1 MSLFKIQTVVQEV
14 AESISSILG
23 VEVTIVDEKCKR
35 VAATGKSRGHIGERI
50 PQSCIFETVLQDRKP
65 RFVNREERAIYCKDC
80 AGRRDC
86 AVLATIGH
94 PIMNGEKVIGVIGV
108 NAFREE
114 EERKLASNRE
124 SLLLFLNKQSG
135 LLVNTLTSYE
145 TIQALEI
152 QSQEIN
158 QMIDGF
164 RHGVICVDLDG
175 MIKYINKSAETILN
189 VTGRDVINSKVDELI
204 PETSNPVMIKNPNK
218 LKHQSGGVS
227 CLVKRH
233 DVSLQDVKV
242 STIIELHRTSEMIK
256 DAYNLLERRQAF
268 TFDDIISRSECM
280 EQVKEISKK
289 VSGNNSTILIRGES
303 GTGKELF
310 ARAIHFESPRSQAP
324 FIAINCASIPENLL
338 ESELFGF
345 ERGSFTGARPQGHIG
360 KFELAN
366 GGTLF
371 LDEIGDLP
379 IHLQP
384 KLLRVL
390 QENSFTR
397 IGGNDLIEVDVRL
410 IAATNRNL
418 EKMIEDGL
426 FREDLYYR
434 LNVIPVLLPPLRARK
449 EDIPLLSGYLLE
461 KYCTKLGAGKKV
473 FSAEVQKIFNAYR
486 WPGNIREMENLI
498 EYLVNI
504 SREEVISVHHLPE
517 AVRGQDHRKP
527 ITSEMDL
534 KSRTEQ
540 FEAQVIE
547 SMIREYGDSTEA
559 KQRIA
564 SLLGINLTTLYR
576 KMRKEDLAKT
586 QKSNLQI

>member
-1 MSLFKIQTVVQEV
+1 VSLFKIQTVVQEV

-35 VAATGKSRGHIGERI
+35 VAATGKSKGHIGERI
-50 PQSCIFETVLQDRKP
+50 PQSCIFETVLQDREP
-65 RFVNREERAIYCKDC
+65 RFVNQEERAIYCKDC
-80 AGRRDC
+80 EGRRDC

-114 EERKLASNRE
+114 EERKLANNRE

-145 TIQALEI
+145 TIQALKI

-175 MIKYINKSAETILN
+175 MIKYINKSAETMLN
-189 VTGRDVINSKVDELI
+189 VSGKDVINRKVDEFI
-204 PETSNPVMIKNPNK
+204 PETSNPVMLKNHNK
-218 LKHQSGGVS
+218 LKHQSGGIS

-233 DVSLQDVKV
+233 DVSLQDIKV

-310 ARAIHFESPRSQAP
+310 ARAIHFESSRSQAP

-434 LNVIPVLLPPLRARK
+434 LNVIPVLLPPLRART

-486 WPGNIREMENLI
+486 WPGNVREMENLV

-504 SREEVISVHHLPE
+504 SRDEVISIHHLPE
-517 AVRGQDHRKP
+517 AVRGQDRGKP
-527 ITSEMDL
+527 TSSELDL

-564 SLLGINLTTLYR
+564 SILGINLTTLYR
-576 KMRKEDLAKT
+576 KMKKEDLAKM

>member
-1 MSLFKIQTVVQEV
+1 MSLFKIQNVVQEV

-23 VEVTIVDEKCKR
+23 VEVTIVDENYKR
-35 VAATGKSRGHIGERI
+35 VAATGKSKEYIGGRI
-50 PQSCIFETVLQDRKP
+50 PQSCIFETVLQEREP
-65 RFVNREERAIYCKDC
+65 RFVNQDERSIHCKDC
-80 AGRRDC
+80 EGQEDC

-94 PIMNGEKVIGVIGV
+94 PIINGEKVVGVIGV
-108 NAFREE
+108 NAFRED
-114 EERKLASNRE
+114 EERKLIDNRE
-124 SLLLFLNKQSG
+124 SLLLFLNKQSS
-135 LLVNTLTSYE
+135 LLVNTLTSFE
-145 TIQALEI
+145 IIQTLKI

-164 RHGVICVDLDG
+164 PHGVICADLDG
-175 MIKYINKSAETILN
+175 MIKYINKSAEAMLS
-189 VTGRDVINSKVDELI
+189 VSRKDVINRRVDELI
-204 PETSNPVMIKNPNK
+204 PETSNPVMLQNHNELQNHDKPENYNK
-218 LKHQSGGVS
+218 LKHQSRGIS
-227 CLVKRH
+227 CHVKRH
-233 DVSLQDVKV
+233 DVSLQDIKV

-268 TFDDIISRSECM
+268 TFDDIISQSDCM

-310 ARAIHFESPRSQAP
+310 ARAIHFESPRNQAP
-324 FIAINCASIPENLL
+324 LIAINCASIPDNLL

-384 KLLRVL
+384 KILRVL

-397 IGGNDLIEVDVRL
+397 IGGNNLIEVDVRL

-461 KYCTKLGAGKKV
+461 KYCAKLGAEKKV
-473 FSAEVQKIFNAYR
+473 FSAEVQKIFNEYR
-486 WPGNIREMENLI
+486 WPGNVREMENLI

-504 SREEVISVHHLPE
+504 SKQEVISVHNLPE
-517 AVRGQDHRKP
+517 AVRGQDHSKP
-527 ITSEMDL
+527 GSAEMDL

-564 SLLGINLTTLYR
+564 SVLGINLTTLYR
-576 KMRKEDLAKT
+576 KMKK
-586 QKSNLQI
+586 